1 MSRELLEAT
10 VKLMLKNTVITLEL
24 FFFALVLSMF
34 LGLLLAVGRRSR
46 IRPLSTLIR
55 LYLLVMRGTPLILQL
70 MFFYYGP
77 YYIFGMTPLPRVTA
91 AIVGLSLNSAA
102 YSCEIFRAGIESVSV
117 GQQEA
122 AKVLGFSRYQTFTKI
137 TLPQVVKHV
146 LPPFSNECM
155 ALVKNTSLA
164 QIIGVVEL
172 FRVANIQMSKYFSTI
187 PLLIA
192 ALFYL
197 VMCTVIERVFYLLE
211 KRYSY
216 YR

>member
-1 MSRELLEAT
+1 MSRELLKAT
-10 VKLMLKNTVITLEL
+10 VKLMFQNTLITLEL
-24 FFFALVLSMF
+24 FFAALALSMV
-34 LGLLLAVGRRSR
+34 LGLLLAVGRRSK
-46 IRPLSTLIR
+46 IRPLSTLVR

-77 YYIFGMTPLPRVTA
+77 YYIFGATLPRGTA
-91 AIVGLSLNSAA
+91 AIVGLALNSAA
-102 YSCEIFRAGIESVSV
+102 YTCEVYRAGIDSVSL

-137 TLPQVVKHV
+137 TLPQVIKHI

-211 KRYSY
+211 KKYSY

>member
-1 MSRELLEAT
+1 M
-10 VKLMLKNTVITLEL
+10 I
-24 FFFALVLSMF
+24 
-34 LGLLLAVGRRSR
+34 
-46 IRPLSTLIR
+46 
-55 LYLLVMRGTPLILQL
+55 
-70 MFFYYGP
+70 
-77 YYIFGMTPLPRVTA
+77 
-91 AIVGLSLNSAA
+91 
-102 YSCEIFRAGIESVSV
+102 
-117 GQQEA
+117 
-122 AKVLGFSRYQTFTKI
+122 
-137 TLPQVVKHV
+137 KHI

-172 FRVANIQMSKYFSTI
+172 FRVANIQMSKYFTTI

>member
-1 MSRELLEAT
+1 MSRELLKAT
-10 VKLMLKNTVITLEL
+10 VKLMFQNTLITLEL
-24 FFFALVLSMF
+24 FFAALALSMV
-34 LGLLLAVGRRSR
+34 LGLLLAVGRRSK
-46 IRPLSTLIR
+46 IRPLSTLVR

-77 YYIFGMTPLPRVTA
+77 YYIFGATLPRVTA
-91 AIVGLSLNSAA
+91 AIVGLALNSAA
-102 YSCEIFRAGIESVSV
+102 YTCEVYRAGIDSVSL
-117 GQQEA
+117 GQQEG

-137 TLPQVVKHV
+137 TLPQVIKHI

-211 KRYSY
+211 KKYSY

>member
-1 MSRELLEAT
+1 MSRELLKAT
-10 VKLMLKNTVITLEL
+10 VKLMFQNTLITLEL
-24 FFFALVLSMF
+24 FFAALALSMV
-34 LGLLLAVGRRSR
+34 LGLLLAVGRRSK
-46 IRPLSTLIR
+46 IRPLSTLVR

-77 YYIFGMTPLPRVTA
+77 YYIFGATLPRVTA
-91 AIVGLSLNSAA
+91 AIVGLALNSAA
-102 YSCEIFRAGIESVSV
+102 YTCEVYRAGIDSVSL

-122 AKVLGFSRYQTFTKI
+122 AKVLGFSRYHTFIKI
-137 TLPQVVKHV
+137 TLPQVIKHI

-211 KRYSY
+211 KKYSY

>member
-1 MSRELLEAT
+1 MNRELLNKT
-10 VKLMLKNTVITLEL
+10 FQLMLQNTVVTLEL
-24 FFFALVLSMF
+24 FFAALILSML
-34 LGLLLAVGRRSR
+34 LGLVLAVGRRSKN
-46 IRPLSTLIR
+46 IVISSIIR

-77 YYIFGMTPLPRVTA
+77 YYIFGKTLPRIAA
-91 AIVGLSLNSAA
+91 AIVGLALNSAA
-102 YSCEIFRAGIESVSV
+102 YSCEIYRAGIDSVSV
-117 GQQEA
+117 GQHEA
-122 AKVLGFSRYQTFTKI
+122 AYVLGFTRWQTFTKI
-137 TLPQVVKHV
+137 TLPQVIKHI

-172 FRVANIQMSKYFSTI
+172 FRVANIQMAKYFTTI

-192 ALFYL
+192 A
-197 VMCTVIERVFYLLE
+197 VFYLIMCGVLERLFHYME

>member
-1 MSRELLEAT
+1 MSRELLKAT
-10 VKLMLKNTVITLEL
+10 VKLMFQNTLVTLEL
-24 FFFALVLSMF
+24 FFAALALSMV
-34 LGLLLAVGRRSR
+34 LGLLLAVGRRSK
-46 IRPLSTLIR
+46 IRPLSALVR

-77 YYIFGMTPLPRVTA
+77 YYIFGKTLPRVTA
-91 AIVGLSLNSAA
+91 AIVGLALNSAA
-102 YSCEIFRAGIESVSV
+102 YTCEVYRAGIDSVSL

-137 TLPQVVKHV
+137 TLPQVIKHI

-172 FRVANIQMSKYFSTI
+172 FRVANIQMSKYFTTI

-211 KRYSY
+211 KKYSY
-216 YR
+216 YH

>member
-1 MSRELLEAT
+1 MSRELLKAT
-10 VKLMLKNTVITLEL
+10 VKLMFQNTLVTLEL
-24 FFFALVLSMF
+24 FFAALALSMV
-34 LGLLLAVGRRSR
+34 LGLLLAVGRRSK
-46 IRPLSTLIR
+46 IRPLSTLVR

-77 YYIFGMTPLPRVTA
+77 YYIFGKTLPRVTA
-91 AIVGLSLNSAA
+91 AIVGLALNSAA
-102 YSCEIFRAGIESVSV
+102 YTCEVYRAGIDSVSV

-137 TLPQVVKHV
+137 TLPQVIKHI

-172 FRVANIQMSKYFSTI
+172 FRVANIQMSKYFTTI

-211 KRYSY
+211 KKYSY
-216 YR
+216 YH

>member
-1 MSRELLEAT
+1 MSRELLKT
-10 VKLMLKNTVITLEL
+10 TIRLMLQNTVVTLEL
-24 FFFALVLSMF
+24 FFSSLILSMI
-34 LGLLLAVGRRSR
+34 LGLLLAIGRRSR
-46 IRPLSTLIR
+46 NPFIKTPIR

-77 YYIFGMTPLPRVTA
+77 YYIFGATMKRFTA
-91 AIVGLSLNSAA
+91 AVVGLALNSAA
-102 YSCEIFRAGIESVSV
+102 YSCEIYRAGIDSVNI

-122 AKVLGFSRYQTFTKI
+122 AHVLGFSKWQTFYKI
-137 TLPQVVKHV
+137 TLPQVIKHI

-172 FRVANIQMSKYFSTI
+172 FRVANIQMSKYFTTI

-197 VMCTVIERVFYLLE
+197 IMCTVLERVFYMLE
-211 KRYSY
+211 KRFSY

>member
-1 MSRELLEAT
+1 MSRELLKAT
-10 VKLMLKNTVITLEL
+10 VILMFQNTLVTLEL
-24 FFFALVLSMF
+24 FFAALALSMV
-34 LGLLLAVGRRSR
+34 LGLLLAVGRRSI
-46 IRPLSTLIR
+46 IRPLSALVR

-77 YYIFGMTPLPRVTA
+77 YYIFGKTLPRVTA
-91 AIVGLSLNSAA
+91 AIVGLALNSAA
-102 YSCEIFRAGIESVSV
+102 YTCEVYRAGIDSVSL

-122 AKVLGFSRYQTFTKI
+122 AKVLGFSWYQTFTKI
-137 TLPQVVKHV
+137 TLPQVIKHI

-164 QIIGVVEL
+164 QISGVVEL
-172 FRVANIQMSKYFSTI
+172 FRVANIQMSKYFTTI

-211 KRYSY
+211 KKYSY
-216 YR
+216 YH

>member
-1 MSRELLEAT
+1 MSRELLKAT
-10 VKLMLKNTVITLEL
+10 VKLMFQNTLVTLEL
-24 FFFALVLSMF
+24 FFAALALSMV
-34 LGLLLAVGRRSR
+34 LGLLLAVGRRSK
-46 IRPLSTLIR
+46 IRPLSALVR

-77 YYIFGMTPLPRVTA
+77 YYIFGKTLPRVTA
-91 AIVGLSLNSAA
+91 AIVGLALTSAA
-102 YSCEIFRAGIESVSV
+102 YTCEVYRAGIDSVSL

-137 TLPQVVKHV
+137 TLPQVIKHI

-172 FRVANIQMSKYFSTI
+172 FRVANIQMSKYFTTI

-211 KRYSY
+211 KKYSY
-216 YR
+216 YH

>member
-1 MSRELLEAT
+1 MSRELLKAT
-10 VKLMLKNTVITLEL
+10 VKLMFQNTLVTLEL
-24 FFFALVLSMF
+24 FFAALALSMV
-34 LGLLLAVGRRSR
+34 LGLLLAVGRRSK
-46 IRPLSTLIR
+46 IRPLSALVR

-77 YYIFGMTPLPRVTA
+77 YYIFGKTLPRVTA
-91 AIVGLSLNSAA
+91 AIVGLALNSAA
-102 YSCEIFRAGIESVSV
+102 YTCEVYRAGIDSVSL

-137 TLPQVVKHV
+137 TLPQVIKHI

-172 FRVANIQMSKYFSTI
+172 FRVANIQMSKYFTTI

-197 VMCTVIERVFYLLE
+197 VMCTVIERVFYRLE
-211 KRYSY
+211 KKYSY
-216 YR
+216 YH

>member
-1 MSRELLEAT
+1 MNRELLNKT
-10 VKLMLKNTVITLEL
+10 FQLMLQNTVVTLEL
-24 FFFALVLSMF
+24 FFAALILSML
-34 LGLLLAVGRRSR
+34 LGLLLAVGRRSKN
-46 IRPLSTLIR
+46 IVVSSIIR

-77 YYIFGMTPLPRVTA
+77 YYIFGKTLPRIAA
-91 AIVGLSLNSAA
+91 AIVGLALNSAA
-102 YSCEIFRAGIESVSV
+102 YSCEIYRAGIDSVSI
-117 GQQEA
+117 GQHEA
-122 AKVLGFSRYQTFTKI
+122 AYVLGFTRWQTFTKI
-137 TLPQVVKHV
+137 TLPQVIKHI

-172 FRVANIQMSKYFSTI
+172 FRVANIQMAKYFTTI

-192 ALFYL
+192 A
-197 VMCTVIERVFYLLE
+197 VFYLIMCGVLERLFHYLE

>member
-1 MSRELLEAT
+1 MNRELLNKT
-10 VKLMLKNTVITLEL
+10 FQLMLQNTVVTLEL
-24 FFFALVLSMF
+24 FFAALILSML
-34 LGLLLAVGRRSR
+34 LGLLLAVGRRSKN
-46 IRPLSTLIR
+46 ILISGIIR

-77 YYIFGMTPLPRVTA
+77 YDIFGKTLPRIAA
-91 AIVGLSLNSAA
+91 AIVGLALNSAA
-102 YSCEIFRAGIESVSV
+102 YSCEIYRAGIDSVSV
-117 GQQEA
+117 GQHEA
-122 AKVLGFSRYQTFTKI
+122 AYVLGFSRWQTFTKI
-137 TLPQVVKHV
+137 TLPQVIKHI

-172 FRVANIQMSKYFSTI
+172 FRVANIQMAKYFTTI

-192 ALFYL
+192 A
-197 VMCTVIERVFYLLE
+197 VFYLIMCGVLERLFHYLE

>member
-1 MSRELLEAT
+1 MSRELLKAT
-10 VKLMLKNTVITLEL
+10 VKLMFQNTLVTLEL
-24 FFFALVLSMF
+24 FFAALALSMV
-34 LGLLLAVGRRSR
+34 LGLLLAVGRRSK
-46 IRPLSTLIR
+46 IRPLSALVR

-77 YYIFGMTPLPRVTA
+77 YYIFGKTLPRVTA
-91 AIVGLSLNSAA
+91 AIVGLALNSAA
-102 YSCEIFRAGIESVSV
+102 YTCEVYRAGIDSVSL

-137 TLPQVVKHV
+137 TLPQVIKHI

-172 FRVANIQMSKYFSTI
+172 FRVSNIQMSKYFTTI

-211 KRYSY
+211 KKYSY
-216 YR
+216 YH

>member
-1 MSRELLEAT
+1 MSRELLKAT
-10 VKLMLKNTVITLEL
+10 VKLMFQNTLVTLEL
-24 FFFALVLSMF
+24 FFAALVLSMI
-34 LGLLLAVGRRSR
+34 LGLLLAVGRRSK
-46 IRPLSTLIR
+46 IRPLSTLVR

-77 YYIFGMTPLPRVTA
+77 YYIFGATLPRVTA
-91 AIVGLSLNSAA
+91 AIISLALNSAA
-102 YSCEIFRAGIESVSV
+102 YTCEIYRAGIDSVSL

-122 AKVLGFSRYQTFTKI
+122 AKVLGFSRFQTFTKI
-137 TLPQVVKHV
+137 TLPQVIKHI

-172 FRVANIQMSKYFSTI
+172 FRVANIQMSKYFTTI

>member
-1 MSRELLEAT
+1 MSRELLKAT
-10 VKLMLKNTVITLEL
+10 VKLMFQNTLVTLEL
-24 FFFALVLSMF
+24 FFAALALSMV
-34 LGLLLAVGRRSR
+34 LGLLLAVGRRSI
-46 IRPLSTLIR
+46 IRPLSALVR

-77 YYIFGMTPLPRVTA
+77 YYIFGKTLPRVTA
-91 AIVGLSLNSAA
+91 AIVGLALNSAA
-102 YSCEIFRAGIESVSV
+102 YTCEVYRAGIDSVSL

-122 AKVLGFSRYQTFTKI
+122 AKVLGFSWYQTFTKI
-137 TLPQVVKHV
+137 TLPQVIKHI

-172 FRVANIQMSKYFSTI
+172 FRVANIQMSKYFTTI

-211 KRYSY
+211 KKYSY
-216 YR
+216 YH

>member
-1 MSRELLEAT
+1 MNRELLNKT
-10 VKLMLKNTVITLEL
+10 FQLMLQNTVVTLEL
-24 FFFALVLSMF
+24 FFAALILSML
-34 LGLLLAVGRRSR
+34 LGLLLAVGRRSKN
-46 IRPLSTLIR
+46 IVVSGIIR

-77 YYIFGMTPLPRVTA
+77 YYIFGKT
-91 AIVGLSLNSAA
+91 
-102 YSCEIFRAGIESVSV
+102 YRAGIDSVSI
-117 GQQEA
+117 GQHEA
-122 AKVLGFSRYQTFTKI
+122 AYVLGFTRWQTFTKI
-137 TLPQVVKHV
+137 TLPQVIKHI

-172 FRVANIQMSKYFSTI
+172 FRVANIQMAKYFTTI

-192 ALFYL
+192 A
-197 VMCTVIERVFYLLE
+197 VFYLIMCGVLERLFHYLE

>member
-1 MSRELLEAT
+1 MSRELLNAT
-10 VKLMLKNTVITLEL
+10 FRLMLQNTAVTLEL
-24 FFFALVLSMF
+24 FFAALALSML
-34 LGLLLAVGRRSR
+34 LGLLLAVGRRSKN
-46 IRPLSTLIR
+46 ILVSGIIR

-77 YYIFGMTPLPRVTA
+77 YYIFGKTLPRITA
-91 AIVGLSLNSAA
+91 AIVGLALNSAA
-102 YSCEIFRAGIESVSV
+102 YSCEIYRAGIDSVSV
-117 GQQEA
+117 GQHEA
-122 AKVLGFSRYQTFTKI
+122 AYVLGFSRWQTFSKI
-137 TLPQVVKHV
+137 TLPQVIKHI

-172 FRVANIQMSKYFSTI
+172 FRVANIQMAKYFTTI

-192 ALFYL
+192 AAFYL
-197 VMCTVIERVFYLLE
+197 IMCGVLERLFHYME

>member
-1 MSRELLEAT
+1 MSRELLKAT
-10 VKLMLKNTVITLEL
+10 VKLMFQNTLVTLEL
-24 FFFALVLSMF
+24 FFAALALSMV
-34 LGLLLAVGRRSR
+34 LGLLFAVGRRSK
-46 IRPLSTLIR
+46 IRPLSALVR

-77 YYIFGMTPLPRVTA
+77 YYIFGKTLPRVTA
-91 AIVGLSLNSAA
+91 AIVGLALNSAA
-102 YSCEIFRAGIESVSV
+102 YTCEVYRAGIDSVSL

-137 TLPQVVKHV
+137 TLPQVIKHI

-172 FRVANIQMSKYFSTI
+172 FRVANIQMSKYFTTI

-211 KRYSY
+211 KKYSY
-216 YR
+216 YH

>member
-1 MSRELLEAT
+1 MSGELLKTT
-10 VKLMLKNTVITLEL
+10 VRLMLQNTVVTLEL
-24 FFFALVLSMF
+24 FFSSLVLSMI
-34 LGLLLAVGRRSR
+34 LGLLLAIGRRSR
-46 IRPLSTLIR
+46 NPLISTPVR

-77 YYIFGMTPLPRVTA
+77 YYIFGSTLKRFTA
-91 AIVGLSLNSAA
+91 AVVGLALNSAA
-102 YSCEIFRAGIESVSV
+102 YTCEIYRAGIDSVSI

-122 AKVLGFSRYQTFTKI
+122 AHVLGFSRWQTFIKI
-137 TLPQVVKHV
+137 TLPQVIKHI

-172 FRVANIQMSKYFSTI
+172 FRVANIQMSKYFTTI

-197 VMCTVIERVFYLLE
+197 IMCTVMERIFYLLE

>member
-1 MSRELLEAT
+1 MSRELLNAT
-10 VKLMLKNTVITLEL
+10 FRLMLQNTAVTLEL
-24 FFFALVLSMF
+24 FFAALALSML
-34 LGLLLAVGRRSR
+34 LGLLLAVGRRSKN
-46 IRPLSTLIR
+46 IFVSGIIR

-77 YYIFGMTPLPRVTA
+77 YYIFGKTLPRITA
-91 AIVGLSLNSAA
+91 AIVGLALNSAA
-102 YSCEIFRAGIESVSV
+102 YSCEIYRAGIDSVSV
-117 GQQEA
+117 GQHEA
-122 AKVLGFSRYQTFTKI
+122 AYVLGFSRWQTFTKI
-137 TLPQVVKHV
+137 TLPQVIKHI

-172 FRVANIQMSKYFSTI
+172 FRVANIQMAKYFTTI

-192 ALFYL
+192 AAFYL
-197 VMCTVIERVFYLLE
+197 IMCGVLERLFHYME

>member
-1 MSRELLEAT
+1 MSRELLKAT
-10 VKLMLKNTVITLEL
+10 VKLMFQNTLVTLEL
-24 FFFALVLSMF
+24 FFAALALSMI
-34 LGLLLAVGRRSR
+34 LGLLLAVGRRSG
-46 IRPLSTLIR
+46 IRPLSTLVR
-55 LYLLVMRGTPLILQL
+55 FYLLVMRGTPLILQL

-77 YYIFGMTPLPRVTA
+77 YYIFGATLPRMTA
-91 AIVGLSLNSAA
+91 AIVGLALNSAA
-102 YSCEIFRAGIESVSV
+102 YTCEVYRAGIDSVSL

-137 TLPQVVKHV
+137 TLPQVIKYV

-172 FRVANIQMSKYFSTI
+172 FRVANIQMSKYFTTI

-211 KRYSY
+211 KKYSY
-216 YR
+216 YH

>member
-1 MSRELLEAT
+1 MSRELLKAT
-10 VKLMLKNTVITLEL
+10 VKLMFQNTLVTLEL
-24 FFFALVLSMF
+24 FFAALALSMV
-34 LGLLLAVGRRSR
+34 LGLLLAVGRRSK
-46 IRPLSTLIR
+46 IRPLSALVR

-77 YYIFGMTPLPRVTA
+77 YYIFGKTLPRVTA
-91 AIVGLSLNSAA
+91 AIVGLALNSAA
-102 YSCEIFRAGIESVSV
+102 YTCEVYRAGIDSVSL

-122 AKVLGFSRYQTFTKI
+122 AKVLGFSWYQTFTKI
-137 TLPQVVKHV
+137 TLPQVIKHI

-172 FRVANIQMSKYFSTI
+172 FRVANIQMSKYFTTI

-211 KRYSY
+211 KKYSY
-216 YR
+216 YH

>member
-1 MSRELLEAT
+1 MSRELLNAT
-10 VKLMLKNTVITLEL
+10 FRLMLQNTAVTLEL
-24 FFFALVLSMF
+24 FFAALALSML
-34 LGLLLAVGRRSR
+34 LGLLLAVGRRSKN
-46 IRPLSTLIR
+46 ILVSGIIR

-77 YYIFGMTPLPRVTA
+77 YYIFGKTLPRITA
-91 AIVGLSLNSAA
+91 AIVGLALNSAA
-102 YSCEIFRAGIESVSV
+102 YSCEIYRAGIDSVSV
-117 GQQEA
+117 GQHEA
-122 AKVLGFSRYQTFTKI
+122 AYVLGFSRWQTFTKI
-137 TLPQVVKHV
+137 TLPQVIKHI

-172 FRVANIQMSKYFSTI
+172 FRVANIQMSKYFTTI

-192 ALFYL
+192 AAFYL
-197 VMCTVIERVFYLLE
+197 IMCGVLERLFHYME

>member
-1 MSRELLEAT
+1 MSRELLKAT
-10 VKLMLKNTVITLEL
+10 VKLMFQNTLITLEL
-24 FFFALVLSMF
+24 FFAALALSMV
-34 LGLLLAVGRRSR
+34 LGLLLAVGRRSK
-46 IRPLSTLIR
+46 IRPLSTLVR

-77 YYIFGMTPLPRVTA
+77 YYIFGATLPRVTA
-91 AIVGLSLNSAA
+91 AIVGLALNSAA
-102 YSCEIFRAGIESVSV
+102 YTCEVYRAGIDSVSL

-122 AKVLGFSRYQTFTKI
+122 AKVLGFSRYQTFIKI
-137 TLPQVVKHV
+137 TLPQVIKHI

-211 KRYSY
+211 KKYSY

>member
-1 MSRELLEAT
+1 
-10 VKLMLKNTVITLEL
+10 
-24 FFFALVLSMF
+24 
-34 LGLLLAVGRRSR
+34 
-46 IRPLSTLIR
+46 
-55 LYLLVMRGTPLILQL
+55 MRGTPLILQL

-77 YYIFGMTPLPRVTA
+77 YYIFGATLPRVTA
-91 AIVGLSLNSAA
+91 AIVGLALNSAA
-102 YSCEIFRAGIESVSV
+102 YTCEVYRAGIDSVSL

-137 TLPQVVKHV
+137 TLPQVIKHI

-211 KRYSY
+211 KKYSY

>member
-1 MSRELLEAT
+1 MSRELLKAT
-10 VKLMLKNTVITLEL
+10 VKLMFQNTLVTLEL
-24 FFFALVLSMF
+24 FFAALVLSMI
-34 LGLLLAVGRRSR
+34 LGLLLAVGRRSK
-46 IRPLSTLIR
+46 IRPLSTLVR

-77 YYIFGMTPLPRVTA
+77 YYIFGATLPRVTA
-91 AIVGLSLNSAA
+91 AIIGLALNSAA
-102 YSCEIFRAGIESVSV
+102 YTCEIYRAGIDSVSL

-122 AKVLGFSRYQTFTKI
+122 AKVLGFSRFQTFTKI
-137 TLPQVVKHV
+137 TLPQVIKHI

-172 FRVANIQMSKYFSTI
+172 FRVANIQMSKYFTTI

>member
-1 MSRELLEAT
+1 MSRELLKAT
-10 VKLMLKNTVITLEL
+10 VKLMFQNTLITLEL
-24 FFFALVLSMF
+24 FFAALALSMV
-34 LGLLLAVGRRSR
+34 LGLLLAVGRRSK
-46 IRPLSTLIR
+46 IRPLSTLVR

-77 YYIFGMTPLPRVTA
+77 YYIFGATLPRVTA
-91 AIVGLSLNSAA
+91 AIVGLALNSAA
-102 YSCEIFRAGIESVSV
+102 YTCEVYRAGIDSVSL

-137 TLPQVVKHV
+137 TLPQVIKHI

-211 KRYSY
+211 KKYSY

>member
-1 MSRELLEAT
+1 MSRELLKAT
-10 VKLMLKNTVITLEL
+10 VKLMFQNTLVTLEL
-24 FFFALVLSMF
+24 FFAALVLSMI
-34 LGLLLAVGRRSR
+34 LGLLLAVGRRSK
-46 IRPLSTLIR
+46 IRPLSTLVR

-77 YYIFGMTPLPRVTA
+77 YYIFGATLPRVTA
-91 AIVGLSLNSAA
+91 AIIGLALNSAA
-102 YSCEIFRAGIESVSV
+102 YTCEIYRAGIDSVSL

-122 AKVLGFSRYQTFTKI
+122 AKVLGFSRFQTFTKI
-137 TLPQVVKHV
+137 TLPQVIKHI

-172 FRVANIQMSKYFSTI
+172 FRVANIQMSKYFTTS

>member
-1 MSRELLEAT
+1 MSRELLRAT
-10 VKLMLKNTVITLEL
+10 VRLMFQNTLVTLEL
-24 FFFALVLSMF
+24 FFASLALSMV
-34 LGLLLAVGRRSR
+34 LGLLLAVGRRSK
-46 IRPLSTLIR
+46 IRPLSTLVRI
-55 LYLLVMRGTPLILQL
+55 YLLVMRGTPLILQL

-77 YYIFGMTPLPRVTA
+77 YYIFGKTLPRVTA
-91 AIVGLSLNSAA
+91 AVVGLALNSAA
-102 YSCEIFRAGIESVSV
+102 YTCEVYRAGIDSVSL

-137 TLPQVVKHV
+137 TLPQVIKHI

-172 FRVANIQMSKYFSTI
+172 FRVANIQMSKYFTTI

-211 KRYSY
+211 KKYSY

>member
-1 MSRELLEAT
+1 M
-10 VKLMLKNTVITLEL
+10 
-24 FFFALVLSMF
+24 
-34 LGLLLAVGRRSR
+34 LGLLGQGLVVTGQIFIVTLLGSLPLGVLIALGRMSKFKPLAWLMRGYISF
-46 IRPLSTLIR
+46 
-55 LYLLVMRGTPLILQL
+55 MRGTPLILQL

-77 YYIFGMTPLPRVTA
+77 YYIFGKTLPRIAA
-91 AIVGLSLNSAA
+91 AIVGLALNSAA
-102 YSCEIFRAGIESVSV
+102 YSCEIYRAGIDSVSI
-117 GQQEA
+117 GQHEA
-122 AKVLGFSRYQTFTKI
+122 AYVLGFTRWQTFTKI
-137 TLPQVVKHV
+137 TLPQVIKHI

-172 FRVANIQMSKYFSTI
+172 FRVANIQMAKYFTTI

-192 ALFYL
+192 A
-197 VMCTVIERVFYLLE
+197 VFYLIMCGVLERLFHYLE

>member
-1 MSRELLEAT
+1 MSRELLKAT
-10 VKLMLKNTVITLEL
+10 VKLMFQNTLVTLEL
-24 FFFALVLSMF
+24 FFAALLLSIV
-34 LGLLLAVGRRSR
+34 LGLLLAVGRRSK
-46 IRPLSTLIR
+46 IRPLSAVVR

-77 YYIFGMTPLPRVTA
+77 YYIFGATLPRMTA
-91 AIVGLSLNSAA
+91 AIIGLALNSAA
-102 YSCEIFRAGIESVSV
+102 YTCEIYRAGIDSVSL

-122 AKVLGFSRYQTFTKI
+122 AKVLGFSRFQTFTKI
-137 TLPQVVKHV
+137 TLPQVIKHI

-172 FRVANIQMSKYFSTI
+172 FRVANIQMSKYFTTI

-197 VMCTVIERVFYLLE
+197 VMCTVIERVFSLLE
-211 KRYSY
+211 KKYSY

>member
-1 MSRELLEAT
+1 MSRELLKAT
-10 VKLMLKNTVITLEL
+10 VKLMFQNTLITLEL
-24 FFFALVLSMF
+24 FFAALALSMV
-34 LGLLLAVGRRSR
+34 LGLLLAVGRRSK
-46 IRPLSTLIR
+46 IRPLSTLVR

-77 YYIFGMTPLPRVTA
+77 YYIFEATLPRVTA
-91 AIVGLSLNSAA
+91 AIVGLALNSAA
-102 YSCEIFRAGIESVSV
+102 YTCEVYRAGIDSVSL

-137 TLPQVVKHV
+137 TLPQVIKHI

-211 KRYSY
+211 KKYSY